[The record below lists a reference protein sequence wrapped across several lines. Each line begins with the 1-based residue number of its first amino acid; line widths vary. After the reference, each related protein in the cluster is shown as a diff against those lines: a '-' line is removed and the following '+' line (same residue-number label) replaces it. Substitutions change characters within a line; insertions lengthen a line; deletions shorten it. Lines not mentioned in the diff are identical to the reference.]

1 MASPTLEW
9 GGSSGRGFD
18 AGIDGLPRAAGASVD
33 IPGRDSGEGSPSG
46 GVGKARDS
54 VARARSEVAG
64 SLGGVERSLPVEPA
78 DQGRVSEA
86 EHSTDRQRGESSAG
100 DRGRV
105 AESGRDELIWKR
117 RRKESLDA
125 PGKEV
130 SSSVPEADSAI
141 KKAAAAQGAAQ
152 LEFEQVCSRS
162 EHVQEISRKVDFI
175 SAIESTF
182 RRR

>member
-1 MASPTLEW
+1 M
-9 GGSSGRGFD
+9 
-18 AGIDGLPRAAGASVD
+18 
-33 IPGRDSGEGSPSG
+33 
-46 GVGKARDS
+46 
-54 VARARSEVAG
+54 
-64 SLGGVERSLPVEPA
+64 
-78 DQGRVSEA
+78 
-86 EHSTDRQRGESSAG
+86 
-100 DRGRV
+100 
-105 AESGRDELIWKR
+105 
-117 RRKESLDA
+117 
-125 PGKEV
+125 